1 MIDSNEMYENMMN
14 KFKWGNAEKPGVYL
28 DENNRRMFSN
38 FRRLFGN
45 LGKELLST
53 GDTLKAV
60 EVARRGLEIVPAG
73 KLPNDFFSIGL
84 GEVLLRSGQKEEGNK
99 IIGEIINYAKDYL
112 DYSVSLDP
120 GERYGLDYPS
130 GINMQALLDIYR
142 MAVNLDEK
150 DLISVSEALINN
162 YYDKLYTRK

>member
-1 MIDSNEMYENMMN
+1 
-14 KFKWGNAEKPGVYL
+14 
-28 DENNRRMFSN
+28 MFSN

-45 LGKELLST
+45 LGRELLST
-53 GDTLKAV
+53 GDTMKAV

-84 GEVLLRSGQKEEGNK
+84 AEVLLRSGQKEEGNK
-99 IIGEIINYAKDYL
+99 LIGDIINYTKDYL
-112 DYSVSLDP
+112 DYSTSLDP

-142 MAVNLDEK
+142 MAVNLDES
-150 DLISVSEALINN
+150 DLISLSEALINN
-162 YYDKLYTRK
+162 YYDKLYSRK